1 MAQNYKIE
9 KVQSL
14 KGELEA
20 HHNFIFTDYRGLNVQ
35 QINSLRRTLREKGA
49 QYHVVK
55 NRFAKRVLDDLG
67 YAELGRFLI
76 NPTAIAYFDADLS
89 DIAKV
94 LIDTAGET
102 TLQLKGG
109 YADGMLLSPDEIERI
124 SRLPSREALIAQTVG
139 LLNAPAR
146 GVVMA
151 LGGILSKFVRTL
163 KAVEATKG

>member
-89 DIAKV
+89 DIDRK
-94 LIDTAGET
+94 
-102 TLQLKGG
+102 
-109 YADGMLLSPDEIERI
+109 S
-124 SRLPSREALIAQTVG
+124 
-139 LLNAPAR
+139 
-146 GVVMA
+146 VV
-151 LGGILSKFVRTL
+151 
-163 KAVEATKG
+163 